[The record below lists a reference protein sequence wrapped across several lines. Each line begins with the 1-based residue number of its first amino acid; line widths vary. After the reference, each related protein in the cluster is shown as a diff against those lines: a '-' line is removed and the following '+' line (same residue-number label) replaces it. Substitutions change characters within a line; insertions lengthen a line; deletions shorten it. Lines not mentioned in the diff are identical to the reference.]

1 MAWKTRPAR
10 YDFSSPR
17 FIAYATRYNV
27 SVTNLDSRT
36 SLLPRQNNF
45 PLVDLNIKHYT
56 VKDTQV
62 SNVSKDTTYIYIY
75 I

>member
-1 MAWKTRPAR
+1 MIFPPQ
-10 YDFSSPR
+10 DLSL
-17 FIAYATRYNV
+17 IMQLDNV

>member
-1 MAWKTRPAR
+1 MIFPPQ
-10 YDFSSPR
+10 DLSLMQLD
-17 FIAYATRYNV
+17 NV